1 MQLRRVSGSGLAFLL
16 AVGIAGGLR
25 AQEVAEP
32 QGIMIRVDRPAD
44 GAWAGI
50 GGRIEIR
57 VLAYDGI
64 LDEGFRVSVAD
75 ASVRDEDVGATEGGA
90 VSRGFV
96 YYNIYIPNPGNL
108 PSGVAFGES
117 EASGVDTFR
126 VSIAVS
132 PRGTAFE
139 SKDRRSAKV
148 VVDLDAGSSGNE
160 LNNLMTNRKIT
171 PASTGFGAG
180 RVGDGVRFGIDANRP
195 VHADVFESV
204 SVEAD
209 ALSFDVTQAGLIRR
223 VGFGIGDEITIGLGL
238 NTAGMLRVGASR
250 ILVGVVETDSAFST
264 APVFFE
270 FAGDRLYRAKLRAS
284 KRVREGDFADNR
296 RVRVEAYLADA
307 AGNLGG
313 GSMDAQTAS
322 PVSAGYGL
330 PGVFDPDGVA
340 WIADA
345 APPRIAIVHPHP
357 DSLEDRIS
365 AAVTQTLTGYRPLP
379 GETTDVQASRWLK
392 PLVFKLS
399 EVPDSIRITHGD
411 SAHGVGSGAVD
422 DPATV
427 GVDEDA
433 APTGGDSTATLGLP
447 WKYDIAGGVRKDL
460 KIEVWDSLGNASS
473 ITLAGI
479 WYDEKAPVIGNL
491 FPSEASAPRD
501 PDNLDEPTI
510 NLAGKDPVFT
520 IDEELASLSVRYI
533 ETGGAAAVVRRFG
546 PGNHR
551 LETVGELVSWPVE
564 DTGFYDRHRYDLQI
578 LAVDLAGNASVTD
591 GGTFTFSR
599 GFLNP
604 GAGAFRLTALPEQED
619 AVVAGRDYAIRIA
632 VLDTMLTRIE
642 GADVLAAT
650 YRAPAALAVIVS
662 GDQAAAL
669 EGVSFSGRGVSS
681 APSFAL
687 PADLAAAG
695 MVARAAILDGQGWH
709 AGRRDVAFRSTRPIS
724 GAMVMAAE
732 NAIDPATGAHTLRIS
747 GRLDAALNVEVAEVS
762 KFVVAAQEGE
772 VPGGSVSGAFTVN
785 VLPADAFGNASMKI
799 DNTVG
804 SETYESVAVTF
815 GSSHAAVTV
824 PSGVQT
830 VPAGGADFGAMA
842 ADMDGSAT
850 IAVRTVARD
859 LVTGTGADAVTGAFS
874 GSVTVR
880 FAREGGTGPAPPS
893 APAKIEV
900 QDYMGAD
907 GRGDQGGLVLIGF
920 PKPARNDD
928 VIRYLIEREIETTLE
943 GYDEDGNE
951 VHGEAPVMRWMHWA
965 SIGPAAGSV
974 GETGDTSVAVQRAV
988 IPTLDNAA
996 TRWGV
1001 RSVAGAATA
1010 AAGKRVLTRESV
1022 RRTLRLLG
1030 IASETVLPDGE
1041 LTDRFNAPEDFVESV
1056 IGDRRDLVFV
1066 PVDPDVSAL
1075 AGGASVPV
1083 NIRTSSSG
1091 VLLVSAR
1098 TVTAEPVRAVDNLA
1112 PAAVTGATAEG
1123 AGTVALRWTPSADDR
1138 TVGFWPFR
1146 GYNVPIPGV
1155 KGYRVMRGVS
1165 VDELEEVAA
1174 LPSGSTRFEDG
1185 DLPDGATSL
1194 LYRIDALDDDNLT
1207 PGQLIVVDNI
1217 SVRAKF
1223 ADAGGVP
1230 VYLIVLP
1237 SHGGTLEVD
1246 FEDFVAFAKAFGS
1259 RRGDANYD
1267 PQADVNDDGAVDFSD
1282 FLTASSSF
1290 GRTAVPHAGGKLA
1303 VVPRRPGVNADTEMA
1318 LELTGE
1324 RVLAGETISLT
1335 ASVANARQLNGFGM
1349 ELAYDADKFEFVS
1362 AVPAGDDLLKSEGG
1376 ETPLFRIWPEAGR
1389 VSVVNAIVGS
1399 GSVGGE
1405 GPLATFTFRVLRAF
1419 EGVGR
1424 FEIARGVVFDA
1435 GQLRNPVATP
1445 GALDVRSTPGESALH
1460 QNHPNPFNP
1469 QTGIPYDLAEGGDVV
1484 LKIYNLLGQE
1494 VRTLVREPQAPGRYT
1509 VPWNGTDDRGVPV
1522 SSGVYFYQIT
1532 VTGGFQDA
1540 RRLILIR

>member
-1 MQLRRVSGSGLAFLL
+1 MQLRRVSGPGLAFLL
-16 AVGIAGGLR
+16 AAGIGGGLR
-25 AQEVAEP
+25 AQEIAEP
-32 QGIMIRVDRPAD
+32 QGILIRVDRPAA

-50 GGRIEIR
+50 GDSIGIR

-75 ASVRDEDVGATEGGA
+75 ASVRDEDVGVTAGGA

-96 YYNIYIPNPGNL
+96 YYNIYIPNPADL
-108 PSGVAFGES
+108 PPGVAFGDS

-139 SKDRRSAKV
+139 SKDGRSAKV
-148 VVDLDAGSSGNE
+148 VVDLDASTSGNE
-160 LNNLMTNRKIT
+160 LNNLMTKWKIT
-171 PASTGFGAG
+171 PASSGFGAG

-195 VHADVFESV
+195 VHADVFKSFR
-204 SVEAD
+204 VEAD
-209 ALSFDVTQAGLIRR
+209 NLSFDTTQAGLIRR
-223 VGFGIGDEITIGLGL
+223 VRFGIGDEITIGFAL
-238 NTAGMLRVGASR
+238 NVAGMLNAGTSR
-250 ILVGVVETDSAFST
+250 IRVGVVETDSAFST
-264 APVFFE
+264 APVSFE
-270 FAGDRLYRAKLRAS
+270 FAGDRLYRANLRAS
-284 KRVREGDFADNR
+284 KRVQEGNFADNR
-296 RVRVEAYLADA
+296 RVRVEAYLSDA

-313 GSMDAQTAS
+313 ASMDAQTAS
-322 PVSAGYGL
+322 PVSAGHGL
-330 PGVFDPDGVA
+330 PGVFDPDGVE

-365 AAVTQTLTGYRPLP
+365 AAFAQTLTDYRPLP
-379 GETTDVQASRWLK
+379 GETSDVQASRWLK
-392 PLVFKLS
+392 PLEFSLS

-411 SAHGVGSGAVD
+411 SAHGIGSSA
-422 DPATV
+422 
-427 GVDEDA
+427 EDA

-447 WKYDIAGGVRKDL
+447 WKYDIAGGVRDDL

-473 ITLAGI
+473 ITLTGI

-533 ETGGAAAVVRRFG
+533 ETGGVAAVAQRFG
-546 PGNHR
+546 AGNHR
-551 LETVGELVSWPVE
+551 LETIGELVSWPVE
-564 DTGFYDRHRYDLQI
+564 DTGFYDRHRYYLQI
-578 LAVDLAGNASVTD
+578 LAVDLAGNASLTE

-604 GAGAFRLTALPEQED
+604 GAGAFRLTALPDQED
-619 AVVAGRDYAIRIA
+619 AVVAGRDYVIRIA
-632 VLDTMLTRIE
+632 ALDTTLTRIE

-650 YRAPAALAVIVS
+650 YSAPAALAVIVS
-662 GDQAAAL
+662 GEQAAAL
-669 EGVSFSGRGVSS
+669 EGVSFSGRGVSP
-681 APSFAL
+681 APSFLL

-709 AGRRDVAFRSTRPIS
+709 AGRRDVALRSTRPIS

-732 NAIDPATGAHTLRIS
+732 YAIDPATGAHTLRIS
-747 GRLDAALNVEVAEVS
+747 GRLVGLLNVEVAELS
-762 KFVVAAQEGE
+762 KFVVAALEGE
-772 VPGGSVSGAFTVN
+772 VPGGSVAGGFTVN

-799 DNTVG
+799 DNSVG
-804 SETYESVAVTF
+804 SETYESVVVTF
-815 GSSHAAVTV
+815 SSSHAAVTV

-830 VPAGGADFGAMA
+830 VPAGGADFGAVA
-842 ADMDGSAT
+842 AAMDGSAT

-859 LVTGTGADAVTGAFS
+859 LVTGTDDDAVTGAFS
-874 GSVTVR
+874 GSVTVS
-880 FAREGGTGPAPPS
+880 FAPEGGTGPL
-893 APAKIEV
+893 APAAPASIEV
-900 QDYMGAD
+900 QDYLGAD

-920 PKPARNDD
+920 PKPAGNDD
-928 VIRYLIEREIETTLE
+928 VIRYLIEREIETTLV

-951 VHGEAPVMRWMHWA
+951 VHGEAPVKRWMHWG
-965 SIGPAAGSV
+965 SIGPAAGSI
-974 GETGDTSVAVQRAV
+974 GESGDSSGAVQRVV
-988 IPTLDNAA
+988 IPALDNSA

-1001 RSVAGAATA
+1001 RSVGSGGSSDAP
-1010 AAGKRVLTRESV
+1010 AAGKRVVTRESV

-1030 IASETVLPDGE
+1030 IPPGPVLPDGE
-1041 LTDRFNAPEDFVESV
+1041 PTDRFNAPNDFPESV
-1056 IGDRRDLVFV
+1056 IGDSRVLLFA
-1066 PVDPDVSAL
+1066 PADPNVSAM
-1075 AGGASVPV
+1075 AGCASVPE
-1083 NIRTSSSG
+1083 NIRMSSSG

-1098 TVTAEPVRAVDNLA
+1098 TVTAEPVRAVDNIA
-1112 PAAVTGATAEG
+1112 PAAATGATGEG

-1138 TVGFWPFR
+1138 SVGYWPFR
-1146 GYNVPIPGV
+1146 GYNIPIPGV

-1165 VDELEEVAA
+1165 ADDLKQVAS

-1194 LYRIDALDDDNLT
+1194 LYRIDAFDDDNLT
-1207 PGQLIVVDNI
+1207 PGQWIAVNNI
-1217 SVRAKF
+1217 SVRARF
-1223 ADAGGVP
+1223 VDAGGNP

-1246 FEDFVAFAKAFGS
+1246 FEDLVAFAKAFGS
-1259 RRGDANYD
+1259 RRDDANYD

-1290 GRTAVPHAGGKLA
+1290 GRTAAPAAGKLA
-1303 VVPRRPGVNADTEMA
+1303 VVPRRPGANAHTEMA

-1335 ASVANARQLNGFGM
+1335 VSIANARQLNGFGL

-1362 AVPAGDDLLKSEGG
+1362 AGPAGDDLLKSEGG

-1389 VSVVNAIVGS
+1389 VSAVNAIVES

-1405 GPLATFTFRVLRAF
+1405 GPLSTFTFRVLRAF
-1419 EGVGR
+1419 EGFGR
-1424 FEIARGVVFDA
+1424 FEIAQGVVFDA
-1435 GQLRNPVATP
+1435 DQLRNPVATL
-1445 GALDVRSTPGESALH
+1445 GALDLKSTPSESALH

-1469 QTGIPYDLAEGGDVV
+1469 ETGIPYDLAEGGDVV

-1494 VRTLVREPQAPGRYT
+1494 VRTLVSEPQAPGRYT
-1509 VPWNGTDDRGVPV
+1509 EPWNGTDDRGVPV